1 VNGVDDV
8 PVIGVDWSANR
19 LHVGLARGRVLQGS
33 SIVTEVAGG
42 RDCNPLATIPEW
54 MMQAPRGVLAI
65 DAPLGWPAPMGDVL
79 QQHVAGKG
87 WGPHTDDV
95 FSRVTER
102 FVMARTGKKPL
113 EVGAQLIAR
122 TAYTAL
128 NFLEQLRERTG
139 RELPLLW
146 NPDATEEWGVI
157 EVYPAATLK
166 KRGLLKSGYGKTEE
180 SRGHCLQSLAD
191 HVRLE
196 VPESAICLSGH
207 RLDAVI
213 ATIAAADFVAGRCEG
228 PVDADLA
235 QREGWIWI

>member
-1 VNGVDDV
+1 VRRVADI
-8 PVIGVDWSANR
+8 PIIGIDWSAGR
-19 LHVGLARGRVLQGS
+19 LDVGLARGRISLGS
-33 SIVTEVAGG
+33 AVVAEVAGG
-42 RDCNPLATIPEW
+42 RDCHPLPTIAEW
-54 MMQAPRGVLAI
+54 VMQAPRGVLAI

-79 QQHVAGKG
+79 HQHVAGKG
-87 WGPHTDDV
+87 WGQHTGDV
-95 FSRVTER
+95 FSRDTDR
-102 FVMARTGKKPL
+102 FVRARTGKKPL

-128 NFLEQLRERTG
+128 TFIEQLRERTG
-139 RELPLLW
+139 RNLPLLW
-146 NPDATEEWGVI
+146 SPDATEAWGVI

-166 KRGLLKSGYGKTEE
+166 KRGLLKSGYGKSEE

-228 PVDADLA
+228 PADADLA
-235 QREGWIWI
+235 RREGWIWF